1 MTWLSRLL
9 PQSPSLQRL
18 AGHNH
23 RTRQSQRRRRMA
35 TLETLEGRTLLS
47 NVVVTPTTAP
57 NGSVTLNIVGDTHND
72 TFTVSEN
79 NANGFVTVTG
89 GPQTLINTNART
101 ITTTLAISN
110 IAITLPGNHNSTDS
124 VTITSTG
131 TGVGTLSTV
140 NIVAPGVTTPGV
152 AGLDLTLTV
161 TNLTVAGELSVWD
174 APTFAPT
181 LAPSPTFPVVPTASG
196 QVTVTNAPTFGT
208 LTSEFPS
215 VPGSYTPP
223 VVLATSPV
231 GATTVNNNL
240 GGILTAS
247 VTGSHLGSLYIEQ
260 DGCCLA
266 NVTVDHDTIAG
277 SLTVEEGVANG
288 DTITLTNSTAGT
300 TTLLQ
305 GYGPTMAGCNGSG
318 DLVNVQDDGT
328 ATTGLLDLLIAQL
341 GSGSGTILVGTQSEV
356 EVGLAGFGIEATQYD
371 GSGSSSLIH
380 IESITTY
387 APAHVSSSPFGLLG
401 PPYIVT
407 VQHAGFNDRT
417 TIDNAVIPGNISAT
431 QGDGGSDI
439 ITLNADSAGY
449 TTTLAGGLLKAYYGH
464 VKLTQG
470 NGGGDLVFLSSTG
483 SEGNA
488 LNVFASDLLI
498 VQGNGGGD
506 IVTVDSTDVVTGW
519 IIVVQGNG
527 AFDQVFITS
536 TTAGY
541 TTPGPFGS
549 VKDHGGLLVVI
560 QGNGYEDSINITS
573 LGLESPPDFGS
584 VFNQVLL
591 IQGASTNGDNVVCT
605 QATGDVVSIDETTIY
620 DNLVIL
626 QNVNFVVPTGTS
638 LAATLGPVASD
649 PAGTLITDGPGLGV
663 NIVNIGTGTTVNS
676 LGVATGP
683 SQTYVGEETFIYQ
696 GGANNTDN
704 LGGAGDASGTDFVTG
719 FLDIFTGLGGG
730 GYVTADNT
738 AVVYGSFFAND
749 YVINGGGDGNTY
761 FDTGGNSINGAPG
774 TLPYNTA
781 TYSG

>member
-1 MTWLSRLL
+1 
-9 PQSPSLQRL
+9 
-18 AGHNH
+18 
-23 RTRQSQRRRRMA
+23 MA

-89 GPQTLINTNART
+89 GPQTTINTNARQY
-101 ITTTLAISN
+101 ITTVAISN
-110 IAITLPGNHNSTDS
+110 IAITLPGNHNSTDN

-152 AGLDLTLTV
+152 AGLDLNLTV
-161 TNLTVAGELSVWD
+161 TNLTVAGALSMWD

-181 LAPSPTFPVVPTASG
+181 LAPSPPFPVVPTASG

-215 VPGSYTPP
+215 VLGSYTPP
-223 VVLATSPV
+223 VVAATS
-231 GATTVNNNL
+231 GGTTLNNNL

-247 VTGSHLGSLYIEQ
+247 VTVSHLGSLYIEQ

-266 NVTVDHDTIAG
+266 NVTVDHDTIAT

-288 DTITLTNSTAGT
+288 DTITLTNSTAGA
-300 TTLLQ
+300 TTLIQ
-305 GYGPTMAGCNGSG
+305 GYGPTMPLNPACQGAG

-371 GSGSSSLIH
+371 GSGSTSLIH

-387 APAHVSSSPFGLLG
+387 APTQKSSSPFGLLG
-401 PPYIVT
+401 PPSIIT
-407 VQHAGFNDRT
+407 VQHAGFNDKT
-417 TIDNAVIPGNISAT
+417 IIDNAVIPGNISAS
-431 QGDGGSDI
+431 QGNGGSDI

-449 TTTLAGGLLKAYYGH
+449 TTTGAGGLLKAYYGH

-470 NGGGDLVFLSSTG
+470 NGDGDLVLLSSTG
-483 SEGNA
+483 SEGDA

-527 AFDQVFITS
+527 AGDQVFITS

-560 QGNGYEDSINITS
+560 QGNGYADSINITS

-591 IQGASTNGDNVVCT
+591 IQGASTNGNNVVCT
-605 QATGDVVSIDETTIY
+605 QATGDVISIDETTIY

-626 QNVNFVVPTGTS
+626 QNVSFVLTPGTS
-638 LAATLGPVASD
+638 LAATLGSVASD
-649 PAGTLITDGPGLGV
+649 PAGVFITDGPGLGV
-663 NIVNIGTGTTVNS
+663 NIVNIGTGLAVNS
-676 LGVATGP
+676 LGAATGP

-704 LGGAGDASGTDFVTG
+704 LGGAFDPSGTDFVTG

-738 AVVYGSFFAND
+738 AVVYGSFFGLD

-774 TLPYNTA
+774 TLPYNTL